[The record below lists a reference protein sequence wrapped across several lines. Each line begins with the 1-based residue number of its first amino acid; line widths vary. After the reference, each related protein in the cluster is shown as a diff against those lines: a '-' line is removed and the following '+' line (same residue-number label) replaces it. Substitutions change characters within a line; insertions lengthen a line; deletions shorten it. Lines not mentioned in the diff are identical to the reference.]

1 MDTAGW
7 GSLEPRA
14 GPGPGSQGEG
24 LEGVASRGGQVVDAA
39 VRNSARS
46 HEREK
51 RVFGQ
56 KVFRGGIFHL
66 N

>member
-1 MDTAGW
+1 MVGGHGDGGVASEGK
-7 GSLEPRA
+7 
-14 GPGPGSQGEG
+14 G

-56 KVFRGGIFHL
+56 KVFCGGIFQL